1 MRLAAVV
8 PLAIACI
15 LFAATSVESQDPSAQ
30 RRGGPGGEGPG
41 RISGRVTDGEG
52 QALSGVGVTI
62 QSASDSAVV
71 TEVATESGGAFRIV
85 DLPLGS
91 YTLGVSLIGYRP
103 RNSEVIELNEEQPEV
118 DLGEIVLEVAPVELD
133 AVEADA
139 ERSAMV
145 VEADRT
151 VYNTDAM
158 PAAEGTAIDVLRAV
172 PELEIDVEDNVK
184 LRGNQSVQIHMN
196 GRPAPLQGEQLA
208 NFLRQLPGDQID
220 RVEVM
225 PNPSAK
231 HDPEGSGGI
240 VNIVLK
246 EDLNLGLSGSVSANA
261 STRNRQYFN
270 GRLNYQR
277 GRLTMFTGAG
287 VSTYRN
293 EMSFYD
299 RRQNLVTDPVTIL
312 EQNGT
317 SDNRGRGANL
327 DWTIEL
333 KVGEQAH
340 LWSNAW
346 MYGSRNDSDGLTEYG
361 LFDADMTPR
370 DRYDRTNDGE
380 SFWGS
385 MDIGLGFVQ
394 LFEPQKEELRIDG
407 RFSSGAD
414 ENDAR
419 NSRAFFM
426 GDGQPVELPVEL
438 TLNDVESGNGNLS
451 IQADYFRPLGG
462 GKIEV
467 GYRASR
473 RDQDD
478 DNLLRIFE
486 SPESQ
491 DPRERMHS
499 GYDYQET
506 FHSAYVTLSHPIG
519 KFSIQGGLRGENAS
533 TYFESRVTDDEI
545 DRTYTTLYPS
555 LSLSYSPQQGRT
567 LRLQYSRR
575 VRRPNAWYL
584 NPVVPS
590 TDPLNI
596 SVGNP
601 QLDPSYTDSYSLD
614 FSLTGRLGTVRVAPF
629 YRRTTDIWE
638 RIRRVDTDGVATSR
652 WENSASADQ
661 LGSNFTLS
669 LASTGRVSGS
679 ANFSLYRDARDG
691 TNISSDYQRAALM
704 WSLYGSLGYKF
715 TSTLTAQAYAYHF
728 PAQSILQGRASGYT
742 YTRLGI
748 RQQLWDGKGS
758 ISLNIDDPLNL
769 YNFSSSTRDATYIQT
784 SRSSYETRVFML
796 GFTFNFGNA
805 PEQHSRRGEAEE
817 GGGETIR
824 VR

>member
-71 TEVATESGGAFRIV
+71 TEVATETSGAFRI
-85 DLPLGS
+85 DGLPLGS
-91 YTLGVSLIGYRP
+91 YTLGVSLIGYRR

-293 EMSFYD
+293 EMSF
-299 RRQNLVTDPVTIL
+299 
-312 EQNGT
+312 
-317 SDNRGRGANL
+317 
-327 DWTIEL
+327 
-333 KVGEQAH
+333 
-340 LWSNAW
+340 
-346 MYGSRNDSDGLTEYG
+346 
-361 LFDADMTPR
+361 
-370 DRYDRTNDGE
+370 
-380 SFWGS
+380 
-385 MDIGLGFVQ
+385 
-394 LFEPQKEELRIDG
+394 
-407 RFSSGAD
+407 
-414 ENDAR
+414 
-419 NSRAFFM
+419 
-426 GDGQPVELPVEL
+426 
-438 TLNDVESGNGNLS
+438 
-451 IQADYFRPLGG
+451 
-462 GKIEV
+462 
-467 GYRASR
+467 
-473 RDQDD
+473 
-478 DNLLRIFE
+478 
-486 SPESQ
+486 
-491 DPRERMHS
+491 
-499 GYDYQET
+499 
-506 FHSAYVTLSHPIG
+506 
-519 KFSIQGGLRGENAS
+519 
-533 TYFESRVTDDEI
+533 
-545 DRTYTTLYPS
+545 
-555 LSLSYSPQQGRT
+555 
-567 LRLQYSRR
+567 
-575 VRRPNAWYL
+575 
-584 NPVVPS
+584 
-590 TDPLNI
+590 
-596 SVGNP
+596 
-601 QLDPSYTDSYSLD
+601 
-614 FSLTGRLGTVRVAPF
+614 
-629 YRRTTDIWE
+629 
-638 RIRRVDTDGVATSR
+638 
-652 WENSASADQ
+652 
-661 LGSNFTLS
+661 
-669 LASTGRVSGS
+669 
-679 ANFSLYRDARDG
+679 
-691 TNISSDYQRAALM
+691 
-704 WSLYGSLGYKF
+704 
-715 TSTLTAQAYAYHF
+715 
-728 PAQSILQGRASGYT
+728 
-742 YTRLGI
+742 
-748 RQQLWDGKGS
+748 
-758 ISLNIDDPLNL
+758 
-769 YNFSSSTRDATYIQT
+769 
-784 SRSSYETRVFML
+784 
-796 GFTFNFGNA
+796 
-805 PEQHSRRGEAEE
+805 
-817 GGGETIR
+817 
-824 VR
+824 